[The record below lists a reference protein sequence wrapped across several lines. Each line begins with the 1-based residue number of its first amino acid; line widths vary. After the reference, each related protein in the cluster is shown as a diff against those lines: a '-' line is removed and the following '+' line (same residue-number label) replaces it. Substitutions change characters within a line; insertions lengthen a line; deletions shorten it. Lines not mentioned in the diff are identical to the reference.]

1 MKKIS
6 YLLVIVCLIAFYACR
21 NTTKIEEAKQHIKL
35 HAFTD
40 IVKLDTFKIILKGE
54 TSKNMKLLFTI
65 TSYKGLKIY
74 EKEIKAEELL
84 KNYISS
90 ADITSETKK
99 VKFLTDEVNYFFEEE
114 NFIVPAVISSENPDK
129 NVPDKEFFQELKQS
143 QLNGFSYRLSKDV
156 SIYLAWS
163 EQQQQ
168 VKIYYKCC

>member
-6 YLLVIVCLIAFYACR
+6 YLFVITCITTIYACT
-21 NTTKIEEAKQHIKL
+21 NTTQTNKEIQHTKL
-35 HAFTD
+35 NAFTD
-40 IVKLDTFKIILKGE
+40 TAKLDTFKIVLKGE
-54 TSKNMKLLFTI
+54 SSKNMSLFFTI

-84 KNYISS
+84 KNYINS
-90 ADITSETKK
+90 ADIKNEHKK
-99 VKFLTDEVNYFFEEE
+99 IMFLTDEVNYFFDEEH
-114 NFIVPAVISSENPDK
+114 FIVPAVISSENPDK
-129 NVPDKEFFQELKQS
+129 NVPEKAFFEELKQS

-163 EQQQQ
+163 EREQK